1 MKEGWRPIKDF
12 ENYFVS
18 NCGHVINTN
27 TGKILKP
34 HLNHN
39 GYSVVQLYKDKK
51 SKTKR
56 VHRLVA
62 EAWIANPD
70 NLPEVDHIVA
80 DKQDNSVSNLR
91 WATGS
96 LNTRSRDYS
105 LKAKSKY
112 NGVFP
117 INNARYQVNIFIN
130 GKTKHIG
137 IFTEEIDAAKA
148 FNQFCIDNN
157 LNRELNTITEV

>member
-1 MKEGWRPIKDF
+1 MKDIWRTIKDF
-12 ENYFVS
+12 EDYQVS
-18 NCGHVINTN
+18 NLGEVYSIR
-27 TGKILKP
+27 TGKILKQR
-34 HLNHN
+34 LNHN
-39 GYSVVQLYKDKK
+39 GYSVVQLYKNKK
-51 SKTKR
+51 STTKR

-62 EAWIANPD
+62 EAFIPNPEG
-70 NLPEVDHIVA
+70 LPEVDHIKA
-80 DKQDNSVSNLR
+80 DKQNNKVSNLR

-117 INNARYQVNIFIN
+117 INSARYQVNVFIN

-137 IFTEEIDAAKA
+137 IFTEEIAAAKA